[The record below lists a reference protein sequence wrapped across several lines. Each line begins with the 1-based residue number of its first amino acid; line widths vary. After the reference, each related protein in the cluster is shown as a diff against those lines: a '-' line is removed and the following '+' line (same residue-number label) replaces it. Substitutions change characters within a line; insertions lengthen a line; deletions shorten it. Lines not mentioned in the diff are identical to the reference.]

1 MTLQETIEFDLREAL
16 KNQNTQKRDLLR
28 VLITEITKKSKI
40 ASDEEVVKCVKKQ
53 IESAKLCNLGHEI
66 ALLTP
71 YLPREISDDEMAAKL
86 INVISERL
94 IDLKDTGAIMKAAKE
109 VLGKDFDGKR
119 VSAILKTL

>member
-16 KNQNTQKRDLLR
+16 KNQDIQKRDLLR
-28 VLITEITKKSKI
+28 VVITEITKKSKI
-40 ASDEEVVKCVKKQ
+40 ASDEEVIKCIKKQ
-53 IESAKLCNLGHEI
+53 IESAKLCNLEHEI
-66 ALLTP
+66 VLLTP
-71 YLPREISDDEMAAKL
+71 YLPKEISDDEMAVKL

-94 IDLKDTGAIMKAAKE
+94 IDLKDTGTIMKAAKE